1 MYTVPHMTHN
11 VTKPLQKCYVCGYNR
26 EGEEGGGG
34 GGRERECV
42 YSRHGSEQGAC

>member
-34 GGRERECV
+34 ERESVCILDMEV
-42 YSRHGSEQGAC
+42 SRALAS